1 MNEQIINQL
10 MESALDAQK
19 LSYSPYSKFKVGAA
33 VLLKDGTIL
42 QGANIEN
49 AAYGLTMCGERNAVF
64 RAYCTGYKKED
75 IVALSISSTCTPP
88 ASPCGSCRQV
98 LAELIPFDTP
108 IYLVN
113 THGDKIVTSPR
124 ELLPLA
130 FTEESL

>member
-1 MNEQIINQL
+1 MKDRINELIN
-10 MESALDAQK
+10 SALDAQK

-64 RAYCTGYKKED
+64 RAYCTGYTKKD
-75 IVALSISSTCTPP
+75 IVALAISSGCTPP

-98 LAELIPFDTP
+98 LAELIPFDAP

-113 THGDKIVTSPR
+113 TQGEQIITNVK